1 MGFPPQITHFNRIFH
16 YKPSILGYHY
26 FWKHPYIVPYKNP
39 TWSEELPNW
48 LKNVAKD
55 SCPENGTPLSPDNLK
70 VDFQK
75 TYYKSIMIGF
85 DLLILCRVRKIK
97 QTSEEKQKMMYTS
110 KNAEEAKSIQIFFN
124 VTLLGTNISPK
135 NGILKMIFLFPRWDM
150 LIPWRVFPQT
160 AMCLFF

>member
-1 MGFPPQITHFNRIFH
+1 LFH
-16 YKPSILGYHY
+16 TKAQPGLRNYRTG
-26 FWKHPYIVPYKNP
+26 W
-39 TWSEELPNW
+39 
-48 LKNVAKD
+48 KNVAKD

-110 KNAEEAKSIQIFFN
+110 KIAEEAMK
-124 VTLLGTNISPK
+124 
-135 NGILKMIFLFPRWDM
+135 
-150 LIPWRVFPQT
+150 
-160 AMCLFF
+160 